1 MGWGWGWGWGL
12 GSGVGSGTSCCLLF
26 NYVCHGCHENYLQ
39 CLQHPTHRQSASPPG
54 CVVNFNSTWVSK
66 SSMAISLTSSPSSLC
81 SQLPVQSSLPPQ
93 GFLPPRLLLLLA
105 CLAKLLGSFMCF
117 VFTVACRINGII
129 YNLFLPGPEL
139 PKWELGN
146 GELGNGEPGNGKREP
161 SDGICFS
168 CLLFCYS
175 KCLHYRLLN
184 ILKMHSILKTHRNPQ
199 VQDPH

>member
-1 MGWGWGWGWGL
+1 MGWGWGWCL
-12 GSGVGSGTSCCLLF
+12 GSGVGSGASCCLLF

-66 SSMAISLTSSPSSLC
+66 SSMAISLTSSPSC

-93 GFLPPRLLLLLA
+93 GFLPPPSRLFGETA
-105 CLAKLLGSFMCF
+105 WQFYVFCLHSRMPHKRNYLQFI
-117 VFTVACRINGII
+117 FTWTRAAEMGT
-129 YNLFLPGPEL
+129 G
-139 PKWELGN
+139 KWGT
-146 GELGNGEPGNGKREP
+146 GKWGTGKREP

-184 ILKMHSILKTHRNPQ
+184 ILKMHSILKTHPNP
-199 VQDPH
+199 